1 MKEKPLI
8 QLNGP
13 GLKKL
18 REDQYKKQKGICPIL
33 KQEIP
38 FSECVMDHK
47 HKFSYQEYG
56 EDDAGLC
63 RGIIHNGANAVEGK
77 IENAFKRTGLN
88 KLISV
93 PEYLRNLADYL
104 ESWPLEPI
112 YIHPM
117 DKPKEPLL
125 TKSSYNELVRGVMK
139 DGKYKMPEYPKSK
152 KLTKRLAELF
162 EQYGIEPKYYK

>member
-1 MKEKPLI
+1 MKEQPLI

-18 REDQYKKQKGICPIL
+18 REDQYKKQRGICPII

-38 FSECVMDHK
+38 FRECVMDHK

-56 EDDAGLC
+56 EDGAGLC
-63 RGIIHNGANAVEGK
+63 RGVIHNGANAVEGK
-77 IENAFKRTGLN
+77 IENSFKRTGLD

-112 YIHPM
+112 YIHPV

-125 TKSSYNELVRGVMK
+125 TQTSYNALFDAVLRH
-139 DGKYKMPEYPKSK
+139 GKYKMPEYPKSM

-162 EQYGIEPKYYK
+162 EKYGIKPKYYR